1 MTQAKLSGDG
11 PRGNF
16 SAYVEWVL
24 VSCNS
29 AFTISLADKDFTS
42 PTPDP
47 EPSQASPHCV
57 AHQLEATA
65 DRVPELNV
73 TDEPS
78 PIGVTQLRVAPEP
91 EPHTMSDQVRDP
103 ASMHTTVDETVEH
116 MRVEVSPA
124 HCTTVEGELNQDSED
139 LIDVYSEIR
148 RLPSSESS
156 SCPDMATEAI
166 YELSVCLELFVP
178 S

>member
-1 MTQAKLSGDG
+1 
-11 PRGNF
+11 
-16 SAYVEWVL
+16 
-24 VSCNS
+24 
-29 AFTISLADKDFTS
+29 
-42 PTPDP
+42 
-47 EPSQASPHCV
+47 
-57 AHQLEATA
+57 
-65 DRVPELNV
+65 
-73 TDEPS
+73 
-78 PIGVTQLRVAPEP
+78 
-91 EPHTMSDQVRDP
+91 
-103 ASMHTTVDETVEH
+103 MHTTVDETVEH

-148 RLPSSESS
+148 PLPSSESS